1 MCEVSTS
8 LWKMLIENGNT
19 ESFLIKELGAEDS
32 PHLDVQKTVFFAFF
46 HLTMLLCTKYI
57 KKERIDPPTTLNKK
71 RAKRGKPPLH
81 PYTIVR
87 LQDRQS
93 GVGAGRCG
101 SSPRPHWRRGHIRRL
116 SNGLVVPVAPCLVC
130 ADGRVLPPQKY
141 LLEKGAIGVYTGG
154 GAG

>member
-1 MCEVSTS
+1 
-8 LWKMLIENGNT
+8 
-19 ESFLIKELGAEDS
+19 
-32 PHLDVQKTVFFAFF
+32 VFFAFF

-57 KKERIDPPTTLNKK
+57 KKE
-71 RAKRGKPPLH
+71 
-81 PYTIVR
+81 